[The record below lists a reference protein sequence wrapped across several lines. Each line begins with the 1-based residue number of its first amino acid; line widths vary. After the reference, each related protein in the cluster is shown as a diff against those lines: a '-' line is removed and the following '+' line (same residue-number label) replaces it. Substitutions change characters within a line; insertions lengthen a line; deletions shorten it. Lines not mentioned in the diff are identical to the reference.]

1 MSLLLDNEIR
11 HDIIEFFPTILNK
24 EIYFKLLEEINMNTL
39 TINEPQVMDDNY
51 LKKYSRWKVLLSVL
65 KRLDSIDCDW
75 NIMPQPSLHHMPFMY
90 LEQPIPLLCDTVN
103 NWDPKTKLK
112 YFPVIPTRAMMMKKK
127 KKKPLSNKKRLQL
140 NPELVDKLTQLD
152 QMTMTTQPVI
162 QIMNTPP
169 RDKVILNDTAKEIK
183 LNTTHSKSLNT
194 FLPQN
199 KLDDFKFIQSCLKKK
214 RSSNRTC
221 ELDNLRFQFD
231 SSS

>member
-1 MSLLLDNEIR
+1 
-11 HDIIEFFPTILNK
+11 
-24 EIYFKLLEEINMNTL
+24 MNTL
-39 TINEPQVMDDNY
+39 TMNEPQVMDDNY

-103 NWDPKTKLK
+103 KWDLKAKLK
-112 YFPVIPTRAMMMKKK
+112 YFPVIPTRAMMMTEEQ
-127 KKKPLSNKKRLQL
+127 PLLNKKRLLQL
-140 NPELVDKLTQLD
+140 KPELVDKLTQFD
-152 QMTMTTQPVI
+152 QMTMATQPII
-162 QIMNTPP
+162 QRMNTPP

-183 LNTTHSKSLNT
+183 LNTTHYKSLNT

-199 KLDDFKFIQSCLKKK
+199 KLDDFKFIQSCLKEK

-231 SSS
+231 SS